1 MLISYSKE
9 TPITNQLLPMTTEC
23 PICADTYNKSTRAKV
38 TCPWEDCQHECCKSC
53 VRTYLTSTTKDPC
66 CMSCSKPLDMT
77 WIVDN
82 LNRSFYNGDYKQ
94 HRSALLLDRT
104 MAQMAEA
111 MPEVERRVE
120 IQKQKDAVRAAQEA
134 ARVAAAAARQAAHDL
149 WKLENKETPA
159 EARKF
164 IMGCPRDGCR
174 GFLSTQYK
182 CGLCGYHTCKDCLK
196 CKGHNAE
203 EVEAHVCNPDDIAT
217 ANLIRSTSKPCPN
230 CGERISKIE
239 GCDQMWCTSCKTA
252 FSWRTGR
259 VDTGVVHN
267 PHFFQFQRTVQNGE
281 APQQA
286 GLAMCNAQNM
296 PGYYLVRG
304 LTTRLRNY
312 MHNSN
317 IAYNWRPLQ
326 EKINDVFRQTG
337 HIDRIEIPSLQRRI
351 DSCTDTMNLRVEYLQ
366 EQISKEAMGKK
377 LISNDRRRK
386 RDQQIMDVWQLIR
399 TTGLEICWGM
409 INYNENNEEQ
419 FIQVCNDEVEKWEGL
434 CIYCDRAWAI
444 ISIEHKCSV
453 PMLTKSNATQWRIG
467 KWHVHRDVAKV
478 YKENETSFDT
488 YIRRICMNGH

>member
-1 MLISYSKE
+1 MLIS
-9 TPITNQLLPMTTEC
+9 TPEKTPTTNQLLPMSTEC

-38 TCPWEDCQHECCKSC
+38 TCPWEGCHHECCKSC

-66 CMSCSKPLDMT
+66 CMNCAKPLDMT

-94 HRSALLLDRT
+94 HRSTLLLDRT

-120 IQKQKDAVRAAQEA
+120 IQKQKDAVKAAQEA
-134 ARVAAAAARQAAHDL
+134 ARVAAAAARQAAHEL

-203 EVEAHVCNPDDIAT
+203 EIEAHICNPDDIAT
-217 ANLIRSTSKPCPN
+217 ANLIRSTCKPCPN

-259 VDTGVVHN
+259 VDTGIVHN
-267 PHFFQFQRTVQNGE
+267 PHFFQFQRNLQAGE
-281 APQQA
+281 VAQGE
-286 GLAMCNAQNM
+286 GLAMCNAQNL
-296 PGYYLVRG
+296 PGYYLLRG
-304 LTTRLRNY
+304 LTTRIRNY
-312 MHNSN
+312 
-317 IAYNWRPLQ
+317 YNTTGGCWR
-326 EKINDVFRQTG
+326 EICTHINDIFRQTA
-337 HIDRIEIPSLQRRI
+337 HVDRSEIPALQRRI
-351 DSCTDTMNLRVEYLQ
+351 DSCINTMDLRVDYL
-366 EQISKEAMGKK
+366 EEKISKEAMGKK

-386 RDQQIMDVWQLIR
+386 RDQQIIEVWQLMR

-409 INYNENNEEQ
+409 INYNENNMAE
-419 FIQVCNDEVEKWEGL
+419 FIQVCNDEIAKWQGL
-434 CIYCDRAWAI
+434 CLYCDRAWAV

-453 PMLTKSNATQWRIG
+453 PMITKRDPASWHIS
-467 KWHVHRDVAKV
+467 KWHVHRDVSAMWNAPQHKG
-478 YKENETSFDT
+478 FDAA
-488 YIRRICMNGH
+488 IERICINGH